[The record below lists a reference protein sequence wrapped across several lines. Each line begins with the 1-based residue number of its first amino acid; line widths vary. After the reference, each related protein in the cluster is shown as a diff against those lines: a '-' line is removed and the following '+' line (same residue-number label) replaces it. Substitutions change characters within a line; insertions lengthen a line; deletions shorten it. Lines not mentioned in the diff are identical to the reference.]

1 MPSKLE
7 LVKCSRLQPRTYH
20 LTKRSTTSIDSTTN
34 NISCQGDLP
43 LHWPEHLKCSAQV
56 WMMITISKDITDSI
70 LFQWKPGETSAS
82 PARAAVEPCQGW
94 RCRPS
99 STPAQTSALISFL
112 SKFSILILQFA
123 TLASFLSESY
133 ILLLQF
139 ATSTSSWLL
148 SISTNLILAPSA
160 PPLPSIFL
168 TIKISSALII
178 PVFNYNNA
186 FWSAKCIEGKKSKE
200 LKVSKAFG
208 SSDLSPPD
216 PTCKSRLY
224 AR

>member
-1 MPSKLE
+1 MH
-7 LVKCSRLQPRTYH
+7 VKG
-20 LTKRSTTSIDSTTN
+20 
-34 NISCQGDLP
+34 NIGGL
-43 LHWPEHLKCSAQV
+43 LIHWPEHLKCSAQA
-56 WMMITISKDITDSI
+56 WITSTISKDITDNI
-70 LFQWKPGETSAS
+70 VLQWKPGETSAS

-94 RCRPS
+94 HCRPS
-99 STPAQTSALISFL
+99 STQAQTSALISFL
-112 SKFSILILQFA
+112 SKFSILLLQFA

-133 ILLLQF
+133 NLLLQF

-178 PVFNYNNA
+178 PVFTYNNA
-186 FWSAKCIEGKKSKE
+186 FWAAKCIEGKKSKE
-200 LKVSKAFG
+200 LKVSKGFG
-208 SSDLSPPD
+208 SSDRSPPD
-216 PTCKSRLY
+216 PTCKSQLY